1 MPEDIQ
7 HGACRTTASG
17 NHVRLEMPLQAART
31 VGPPEGA
38 DAPLN
43 QSREAHHAARPL
55 HSPEGLMPSEASEPA
70 SRRGDEGTGGAS
82 RLPQSKHGRRLKA
95 LTCTL
100 APLAGFEPAPYG
112 LEVRHNP
119 SAWCHAD
126 ASPQVASDL
135 PSAWSHPGRHRDN
148 DRIAN
153 GIASRTLA
161 RPTSDRT
168 TGLRIGWVP
177 PSGRCGAAG
186 AVDSGQQQ
194 LGGD

>member
-1 MPEDIQ
+1 M
-7 HGACRTTASG
+7 HS
-17 NHVRLEMPLQAART
+17 QAL
-31 VGPPEGA
+31 
-38 DAPLN
+38 D
-43 QSREAHHAARPL
+43 
-55 HSPEGLMPSEASEPA
+55 PA
-70 SRRGDEGTGGAS
+70 SRRGSNITVGAEG
-82 RLPQSKHGRRLKA
+82 LPQSKHGQLLKA
-95 LTCTL
+95 LTCGF
-100 APLAGFEPAPYG
+100 APPAGLEPATYG

-126 ASPQVASDL
+126 ASPQVASDP

-194 LGGD
+194 LGGDWLDLP